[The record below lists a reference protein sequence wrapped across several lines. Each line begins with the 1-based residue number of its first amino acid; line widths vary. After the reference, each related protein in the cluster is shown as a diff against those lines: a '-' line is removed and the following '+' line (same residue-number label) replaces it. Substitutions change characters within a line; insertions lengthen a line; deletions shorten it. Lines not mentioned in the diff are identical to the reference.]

1 MHFSLSLRAARR
13 LSLAA
18 LYMLT
23 VLAMLLSAVGCSK
36 VENPIHENNTSD
48 ATGPVETESSNVP
61 QDNTPGFYNI
71 LNGESCSQEQAQ
83 IRPLAIMVNN
93 IKASLPQVGLEK
105 ADIIYECEAEGTITR
120 LLALFSHYADITD
133 PIGSIRSSREYF
145 IDFAANHDAIY
156 IHAGG
161 STEAY
166 SQLAS
171 RNIDHI
177 DGLTSNAFY
186 RDQNR
191 RAMGM
196 AIEHTL
202 VSTGDRL
209 ARAIQDKGFRTE
221 LDTAYTAPFLFS
233 HTEKVVPTEGVAQEI
248 STKYSSFQYSAFQY
262 DQASQKYLRTEFG
275 TPHIDAN
282 TGNQL
287 SFDNV
292 IVLFCK
298 YTYTGDAKN
307 HIMVETVGSGEG
319 YYCTGGKYQK
329 IKWAKAGQDTP
340 MVLNDSHGNQLI
352 VNPGKTFI
360 TVMDTAD
367 ATSGFSIQ

>member
-1 MHFSLSLRAARR
+1 
-13 LSLAA
+13 
-18 LYMLT
+18 
-23 VLAMLLSAVGCSK
+23 
-36 VENPIHENNTSD
+36 
-48 ATGPVETESSNVP
+48 
-61 QDNTPGFYNI
+61 
-71 LNGESCSQEQAQ
+71 
-83 IRPLAIMVNN
+83 
-93 IKASLPQVGLEK
+93 
-105 ADIIYECEAEGTITR
+105 
-120 LLALFSHYADITD
+120 
-133 PIGSIRSSREYF
+133 
-145 IDFAANHDAIY
+145 
-156 IHAGG
+156 
-161 STEAY
+161 
-166 SQLAS
+166 
-171 RNIDHI
+171 
-177 DGLTSNAFY
+177 
-186 RDQNR
+186 
-191 RAMGM
+191 MGM